1 MLVAQTPYAVADELI
16 GLLESADTYRPPVGL
31 VQRWL
36 ETGGEGQN
44 DQHSLVEEL
53 IAELRRL
60 DGGAPTVV
68 PVGSALTETLL
79 AAWVAQRHD
88 VQTILFHTAPEK
100 AMAVAMEQGV
110 EPTAALHQWG
120 ITAAQLLRV
129 HRRNRVRSRVIN
141 VDRALSAPSDFL
153 RVCRQH
159 LGLGLAAVSESAMPD
174 VPAGPSRQDPVY
186 ELIAAQM
193 VAQSDE
199 ALDLARELDASA
211 LPIGQRFE
219 PGHADCLRAYEAIN
233 TVRGELAG
241 EREARQAAEETVQRL
256 ENELTEQRN
265 KRDNEPEARES
276 AESRAQELKQE
287 NEEMLAQLHQVQEE
301 LEAYFIRSR
310 DEEKKRKAA
319 EKRLKERDSKAKEFF
334 QAKKTQQARAEHY
347 RNRLAAVHK
356 STSWKVTTP
365 LRVIKRLVTGRPL
378 RSRKKPAPKVPANN
392 A

>member
-16 GLLESADTYRPPVGL
+16 GLLESVDTYRPPVGL

-36 ETGGEGQN
+36 ETGGEGQS

-53 IAELRRL
+53 IAELRRF

-110 EPTAALHQWG
+110 EPTAALHQWE
-120 ITAAQLLRV
+120 ITAAQLLQV

-141 VDRALSAPSDFL
+141 VDRALSAPSEFL

-159 LGLGLAAVSESAMPD
+159 LGLGLASVSESASPD

-211 LPIGQRFE
+211 LPMGHRSE

-233 TVRGELAG
+233 SVREELAG
-241 EREARQAAEETVQRL
+241 ERA
-256 ENELTEQRN
+256 
-265 KRDNEPEARES
+265 ARES

-301 LEAYFIRSR
+301 LEAYFIRAR
-310 DEEKKRKAA
+310 DEEKKWKAA

-365 LRVIKRLVTGRPL
+365 LRVIKRLLTGRPL
-378 RSRKKPAPKVPANN
+378 RSRKKPAPKVSANN